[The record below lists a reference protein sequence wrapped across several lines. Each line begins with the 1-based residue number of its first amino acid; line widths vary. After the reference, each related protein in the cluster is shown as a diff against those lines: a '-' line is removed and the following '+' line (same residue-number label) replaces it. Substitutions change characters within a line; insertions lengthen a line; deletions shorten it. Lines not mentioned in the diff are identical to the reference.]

1 MQTGCVATLTLSP
14 RCCLKAPGAWICDT
28 ITSGSDKLLP
38 ITVLSDT
45 EEWMSAGK
53 ILWLQLQ
60 YSVAVTQW
68 LELLLK
74 QQGMLES
81 KGKSAS
87 SWEVMCKE
95 PLTSVPRGGFPTLQ
109 VFKLLINSY

>member
-1 MQTGCVATLTLSP
+1 MCGYTD
-14 RCCLKAPGAWICDT
+14 I
-28 ITSGSDKLLP
+28 ITSSLLKGTPGMNMRHYNLRLFDKLLP
-38 ITVLSDT
+38 ITILSNT
-45 EEWMSAGK
+45 GEWMSTGR

-60 YSVAVTQW
+60 YFAAVIQL

-74 QQGMLES
+74 RWGMLES

-95 PLTSVPRGGFPTLQ
+95 TLTSIPCGGFPTLQ

>member
-1 MQTGCVATLTLSP
+1 
-14 RCCLKAPGAWICDT
+14 
-28 ITSGSDKLLP
+28 
-38 ITVLSDT
+38 
-45 EEWMSAGK
+45 MSTGK

-60 YSVAVTQW
+60 YSLAVTQL

-74 QQGMLES
+74 QREMLES
-81 KGKSAS
+81 KGKSVS

-95 PLTSVPRGGFPTLQ
+95 TLTSIPRGGFPTLQ

>member
-1 MQTGCVATLTLSP
+1 MCGYTD
-14 RCCLKAPGAWICDT
+14 I
-28 ITSGSDKLLP
+28 ITSSLLNGTPGINMWHYNLRLFDKLLP
-38 ITVLSDT
+38 ITILSNT
-45 EEWMSAGK
+45 GERMSTGK
-53 ILWLQLQ
+53 TLWLQLQ
-60 YSVAVTQW
+60 YFAAVIQL

-74 QQGMLES
+74 QRGMLES

-95 PLTSVPRGGFPTLQ
+95 TLTSIPRGGFPTLQ

>member
-1 MQTGCVATLTLSP
+1 MNMCHYNLRLF
-14 RCCLKAPGAWICDT
+14 
-28 ITSGSDKLLP
+28 DKLLS
-38 ITVLSDT
+38 ITILSNT
-45 EEWMSAGK
+45 GEWMSAGK
-53 ILWLQLQ
+53 VLWLQ
-60 YSVAVTQW
+60 YFVAVIQ
-68 LELLLK
+68 LLQLLLK

-95 PLTSVPRGGFPTLQ
+95 TLTSIPRGAFPTLQ